1 MSDTQT
7 PTGTGGDFA
16 NEGAA
21 RSTGL
26 SGSYDVSERQD
37 VHKLKK
43 HAIGL
48 YGVLFLTLTG
58 SAPISAMLFNTPI
71 VVGFGP
77 GIGAPAAFLFATVVL
92 VIFSVG
98 YVAMARE
105 KTTAGGFYSYISH
118 GLGREVGIGAGYGS
132 LLAYSVFE
140 ASLAGGFAY
149 FLNLKLAEFGVN
161 VGWPW
166 LALGMVLVISG
177 LTYFDVRLSSMLLGI
192 GLISEVVILVI
203 FDGFMY
209 AHGHMPLSAI
219 NPANAFKGLVGGGAG
234 ASKVA
239 AGAVGIGLFFSFWSW
254 VGFEMAPNYGE
265 ESKSPKKNV
274 PRALYISVIGL
285 GLFYTLTSWAPFAG
299 YSTVHAAAL
308 QAQTNAAQYYLTPA
322 NNIGGHWVGSIL
334 SYLIITGSFACGMAF
349 HNTTARYAYSLGREG
364 LLPRQ
369 LGRTHHRYKSPHIAS
384 IAQTVVAALIVGGFA
399 LFTGTNNPNSQAY
412 IQLYG
417 LMAVMGV
424 IVILSV
430 QAMVSLSIFIYF
442 ERHPNLK
449 GHWWKT
455 RLAPAISF
463 ISQGFVVY
471 LLFGNI
477 KFLGSGYSYAN
488 WLGPIDA
495 LVVIFGICFAFYL
508 KYYNRDKYESA
519 GRLINEGL

>member
-58 SAPISAMLFNTPI
+58 SAPISAMLFHTPI
-71 VVGFGP
+71 VVGFRP

-166 LALGMVLVISG
+166 LALGMVLLISV

-192 GLISEVVILVI
+192 GLITEIVILIV
-203 FDGFMY
+203 FDGFMFG
-209 AHGHMPLSAI
+209 HGHLPAAAI
-219 NPANAFKGLVGGGAG
+219 NPVNAFKALPASGNVTAG
-234 ASKVA
+234 AI
-239 AGAVGIGLFFSFWSW
+239 GIGLFFAFWSW

-265 ESKSPKKNV
+265 ESRNPK
-274 PRALYISVIGL
+274 
-285 GLFYTLTSWAPFAG
+285 
-299 YSTVHAAAL
+299 
-308 QAQTNAAQYYLTPA
+308 
-322 NNIGGHWVGSIL
+322 
-334 SYLIITGSFACGMAF
+334 
-349 HNTTARYAYSLGREG
+349 
-364 LLPRQ
+364 
-369 LGRTHHRYKSPHIAS
+369 
-384 IAQTVVAALIVGGFA
+384 
-399 LFTGTNNPNSQAY
+399 
-412 IQLYG
+412 
-417 LMAVMGV
+417 
-424 IVILSV
+424 
-430 QAMVSLSIFIYF
+430 
-442 ERHPNLK
+442 
-449 GHWWKT
+449 
-455 RLAPAISF
+455 
-463 ISQGFVVY
+463 
-471 LLFGNI
+471 
-477 KFLGSGYSYAN
+477 
-488 WLGPIDA
+488 
-495 LVVIFGICFAFYL
+495 
-508 KYYNRDKYESA
+508 
-519 GRLINEGL
+519 